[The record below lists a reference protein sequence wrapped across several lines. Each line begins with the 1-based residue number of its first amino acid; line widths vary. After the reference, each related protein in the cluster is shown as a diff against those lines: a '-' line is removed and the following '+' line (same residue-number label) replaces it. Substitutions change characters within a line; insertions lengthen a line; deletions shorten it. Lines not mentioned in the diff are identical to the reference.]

1 MKHCN
6 FFNSHPLSSFLKIFP
21 EAFLGNSSMKVMDWG
36 RLYFAS
42 FSVRKFSNFSWEILP
57 ETKRIGTYP
66 HLASG
71 LATRAHSL
79 ISGRE

>member
-6 FFNSHPLSSFLKIFP
+6 FFNYHPLSSFLKIFP

-42 FSVRKFSNFSWEILP
+42 FSVRKFSNFLGKYCL
-57 ETKRIGTYP
+57 KRRELALVPTW
-66 HLASG
+66 HLA
-71 LATRAHSL
+71 
-79 ISGRE
+79 